1 MDYGEFIKVEIIT
14 PGGILFSAEAR
25 IVTLKGEEGVFGIM
39 PGHEYLIASLGE
51 GIAEIASRDGAFKYF
66 VKGGIAKVEAG
77 VLSLL
82 TEFAEDFTNKI
93 IPH

>member
-1 MDYGEFIKVEIIT
+1 MNYGESIKVEIIT

-39 PGHEYLIASLGE
+39 PGHERLIASLGE
-51 GIAEIASRDGAFKYF
+51 GIAEIVFRDRTFKYF

-77 VLSLL
+77 LLSLL
-82 TEFAEDFTNKI
+82 TEFAEERS
-93 IPH
+93 